1 MSNLDD
7 LITTTKNGVV
17 AVNALTAALS
27 AFATIYNSF
36 IGDKTFLG
44 ATSDNLVSTS
54 SGRLVNLIV
63 SVAGSAGTV
72 HDAATVAGAT
82 SSNVIAV
89 IPATAGVHVINVPFT
104 NGLVIKPG
112 ASQTVGVTYA

>member
-1 MSNLDD
+1 MASLDD
-7 LITTTKNGVV
+7 VVTVTKNGVV
-17 AVNALTAALS
+17 AINALTAALA
-27 AFATIYNSF
+27 AFATAYNSF

-44 ATSDNLVSTS
+44 ATSDNLVATS

-72 HDAATVAGAT
+72 HDASTVAGAT
-82 SSNVIAV
+82 AANVIAV
-89 IPATAGVHVINVPFT
+89 IPATAGVHQINVPFT